1 MIKNIA
7 RSFLLLVIFTI
18 ILGLIYPLAITGISR
33 ILFSEK
39 SSGSLIYKDGKL
51 IGSELIGQNF
61 TSDKYFHSR
70 PSAAGK
76 DGYDPLKSGGSN
88 LSPSNEEFI
97 MTVKARAGE
106 FKKENGLEDNI
117 KIPSDIVTASA
128 SGLDPDISVESALL
142 QVERI
147 PRARNIPVENIKKLI
162 LDNVENRK
170 LGFLGEPKV
179 NVLKLNL
186 LLDNL

>member
-1 MIKNIA
+1 MLKNIS
-7 RSFLLLVIFTI
+7 RSFLLLIIFTI
-18 ILGLIYPLAITGISR
+18 ILGLIYPLTITGISR
-33 ILFSEK
+33 ILFPEK
-39 SSGSLIYKDGKL
+39 SSGSLIYNDGRL

-61 TSDKYFHSR
+61 TGDKYFHPR

-76 DGYDPLKSGGSN
+76 GGYDPLKSGGSN

-97 MTVKARAGE
+97 TAVEERTEE
-106 FKKENGLEDNI
+106 FKKENGIEDNI

-128 SGLDPDISVESALL
+128 SGLDPDISVDSALL
-142 QVERI
+142 QAERI
-147 PRARNIPVENIKKLI
+147 SRARNIPVEKIEELV
-162 LDNVENRK
+162 LDNVKNRE
-170 LGFLGEPKV
+170 LGFLGEPRV

>member
-1 MIKNIA
+1 MLKNIA

-18 ILGLIYPLAITGISR
+18 ILGLIYPLVITGISR
-33 ILFSEK
+33 VLFPGK
-39 SSGSLIYKDGKL
+39 SSGSLIYKDGRL
-51 IGSELIGQNF
+51 IGSELIGQSF
-61 TSDKYFHSR
+61 TGDKYFHPR
-70 PSAAGK
+70 PSAAGE

-97 MTVKARAGE
+97 MTVEERADE
-106 FKKENGLEDNI
+106 FKKENSLGDNI

-142 QVERI
+142 QAERI
-147 PRARNIPVENIKKLI
+147 SRARNIPVEDIRKLI
-162 LDNVENRK
+162 LDNVENRE
-170 LGFLGEPKV
+170 LGFLGEPRV
-179 NVLKLNL
+179 NVLKMNI